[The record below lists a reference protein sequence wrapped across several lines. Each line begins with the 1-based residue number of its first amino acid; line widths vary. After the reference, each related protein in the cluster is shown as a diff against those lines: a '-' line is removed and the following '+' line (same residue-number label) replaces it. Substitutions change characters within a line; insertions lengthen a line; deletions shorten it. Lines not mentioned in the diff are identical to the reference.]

1 MPQDPQPFT
10 HDTIRF
16 VPIPSLGSYFGV
28 GVWEGRDWLAYV
40 AMLQD
45 GTPEKIRGELQ
56 IGEVQNLD
64 DDQAALDLIN
74 KTLGT
79 NFPMPFGR

>member
-1 MPQDPQPFT
+1 MHERAAPFT

-28 GVWEGRDWLAYV
+28 GVWQGRDWLAYV
-40 AMLQD
+40 AMLED
-45 GTPEKIRGELQ
+45 GSPEKIGNELQ
-56 IGEVQNLD
+56 VGEVQNLD

-74 KTLGT
+74 RTLGT
-79 NFPMPFGR
+79 KFPMPFGR